1 MFMLRCCYHCC
12 CAAYFAANN
21 QLTQLLFMCAVC
33 ERPSVHV
40 CLCVYICFFRL
51 CLFIE
56 FMTLSLPT
64 LQRQAS
70 VHMYVYSC
78 MHAYSCGQNS
88 RWLHLSKTK
97 KAPLK
102 AFTMH
107 QPIMLSSCLEFLK
120 LGFIRLYNK
129 MSQGQDY
136 YLADFSCICRCAR
149 NGSYPPECLCIC
161 GACRPGNC
169 TCVLQ
174 SQPCLVCQAL
184 YVQCAGGHRCIRT
197 VKIHQDAP
205 TQ

>member
-1 MFMLRCCYHCC
+1 MLPISRQTTNSRSC
-12 CAAYFAANN
+12 
-21 QLTQLLFMCAVC
+21 
-33 ERPSVHV
+33 
-40 CLCVYICFFRL
+40 CLCVLCVSARPCTCVCVCISAFSVYVYSLNLWHYRCLLCSAKPACIC
-51 CLFIE
+51 
-56 FMTLSLPT
+56 MY
-64 LQRQAS
+64 
-70 VHMYVYSC
+70 MYVYSC

-97 KAPLK
+97 KPPLK

-120 LGFIRLYNK
+120 FGFIRLYNK

-184 YVQCAGGHRCIRT
+184 YVQCAAGHRCIRT
-197 VKIHQDAP
+197 VKIHYDAP